1 MGYSRVHQEVV
12 GVAMT
17 AETVSTLKVQVKDA
31 VAHQTLSEATV
42 DMFMNHTLIGSAVT
56 DSDGSALFHVPY
68 IQGRALTLVA
78 SQDGY
83 IHTSLPW
90 KTSKMPIFS
99 SVTLSLFSQNQGNIW
114 LFEDSVLITGK
125 ISDTMPQPNVQF
137 PKSLLS
143 LPSNNISSLTVY
155 LSWPQLPSL
164 KHSFLYTTGIML
176 SNIELKAVAAVI
188 VQLLYKG
195 GDVPVM
201 GPIQI
206 TLPLHESSQSQH
218 LDAVPAWSF
227 DRKTGAW
234 VNRGLGIV
242 RMENGR
248 LVWVYVAPHLGY
260 WLAAPFAP
268 ASGRN
273 HPLDLISH
281 HMYSLMAILSGTLVI
296 AIGLFAVVLCY
307 CRGFLCMSDKKGI
320 NHTKIAVQK
329 RDETTCTNNDDHQDL
344 LFRDPEPHEEISPSV
359 VSPGTTCVG
368 ETETSSLQI
377 YEDTNGM
384 APESSKHS
392 HLHMYVNS
400 NKIVMPVSLKE
411 NIFLPEKLFV
421 CNQPVA
427 IFHMLDQSS
436 PSEHTSGV
444 RSATLPRKAIQDDS
458 IEKPVSKNTFIQTLP
473 KTQLLSD
480 SQQQAITETPYRD
493 PGLSNNPGA
502 WSCFNSLS
510 ESVSVPEALNEALG
524 MDTLCGSH
532 QGSSEQ
538 TLLELSKS
546 KPLPHARAWFV
557 SLEGTPAAQ
566 VRHSIVDLHRSSLLV
581 NSHDTS
587 LDSGVDLNDQHS
599 GRKHGQ
605 WHVRS
610 TANLRDRCMEDV
622 DLSSSESGATAS
634 CTPEELSLHSSSGTI
649 ANLPKERDN
658 VDTSGEHEASECAAG
673 PRVQRLRRTRVEKL
687 KRTWHIREDRPLMK
701 LN

>member
-1 MGYSRVHQEVV
+1 
-12 GVAMT
+12 
-17 AETVSTLKVQVKDA
+17 
-31 VAHQTLSEATV
+31 
-42 DMFMNHTLIGSAVT
+42 MFMNHTLIGSAVT

-164 KHSFLYTTGIML
+164 KHSFLYTTGIVL
-176 SNIELKAVAAVI
+176 SKSGYRSIELKAVAAVI

-248 LVWVYVAPHLGY
+248 LVWV
-260 WLAAPFAP
+260 
-268 ASGRN
+268 
-273 HPLDLISH
+273 
-281 HMYSLMAILSGTLVI
+281 
-296 AIGLFAVVLCY
+296 
-307 CRGFLCMSDKKGI
+307 GFLCMSDRKGI

-359 VSPGTTCVG
+359 VSPGTCQRQQPVNSNMELECSTCVG

-436 PSEHTSGV
+436 PSEHTSGI

-634 CTPEELSLHSSSGTI
+634 CTPEELSLHGGLHSSSGTI
-649 ANLPKERDN
+649 ANLPEERDN
-658 VDTSGEHEASECAAG
+658 VDTSGEHEAMGKGSLYICLSKAYLPG
-673 PRVQRLRRTRVEKL
+673 RGKTVIRKNVRPRVDKQGMN
-687 KRTWHIREDRPLMK
+687 KRTVSQAAPL
-701 LN
+701 LQRSSCIAQ

>member
-1 MGYSRVHQEVV
+1 MPNLSEFLLMLALFIFNKNWVKSADCVHKRINAGHNDHGPVLASFIVPDDTLRQVV
-12 GVAMT
+12 YHQTPQRDSGFVRE
-17 AETVSTLKVQVKDA
+17 ETVSTLKVQVKDA

-90 KTSKMPIFS
+90 KTSKMPRYRS
-99 SVTLSLFSQNQGNIW
+99 
-114 LFEDSVLITGK
+114 
-125 ISDTMPQPNVQF
+125 
-137 PKSLLS
+137 
-143 LPSNNISSLTVY
+143 
-155 LSWPQLPSL
+155 
-164 KHSFLYTTGIML
+164 
-176 SNIELKAVAAVI
+176 IELKAVAAVI

-268 ASGRN
+268 ASGYMG
-273 HPLDLISH
+273 HESPLDLISH

-359 VSPGTTCVG
+359 VSPGTCQRQQPVNSNMELECSTCVG